1 MIHRYLDQPVINSDQ
16 VRGFKGQLEA
26 LLMIL
31 GLDLTVEEDLDA
43 TIQALID
50 ERQAARQAKDFKR
63 ADAIRDQLKAQ
74 NILLDDTPQGTTWK
88 RGS

>member
-1 MIHRYLDQPVINSDQ
+1 
-16 VRGFKGQLEA
+16 
-26 LLMIL
+26 MIL
-31 GLDLTVEEDLDA
+31 GLDLTVVEDLDV